1 MNSRSA
7 PQVAMSEAQLAAR
20 CPGCP
25 RPTATATATRGTGT
39 R

>member
-25 RPTATATATRGTGT
+25 RPPGPGRLVLPL
-39 R
+39 RRC